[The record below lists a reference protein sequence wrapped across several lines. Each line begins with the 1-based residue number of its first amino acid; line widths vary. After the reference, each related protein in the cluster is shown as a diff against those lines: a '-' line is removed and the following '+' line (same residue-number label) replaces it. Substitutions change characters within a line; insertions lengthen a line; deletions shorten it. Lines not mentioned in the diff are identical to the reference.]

1 MIWGVVGTKV
11 IVTIVALMALVVIIA
26 GDSLAQQLPYSNPF
40 SNPIYIGL
48 IISGI
53 IVITTWWIH
62 TKLKT
67 LENARYT
74 K

>member
-1 MIWGVVGTKV
+1 MIWGLVGTRVMV
-11 IVTIVALMALVVIIA
+11 IIVALMALVAIIA
-26 GDSLAQQLPYSNPF
+26 GDSFFQQLPYSNPF

-53 IVITTWWIH
+53 VVITTWWIH

-67 LENARYT
+67 LENTRYT